1 MSCRQDQIINLAIET
16 GNDKLLKTEFDRI
29 KMEENTTNNSGNK
42 KSKITLY
49 IRSHG
54 TDIPGYEF
62 NIDSSVRILSEA
74 GKFGCYGFFVPG
86 DSNIRFKISKFI
98 NDNKPDWGEN
108 SYLMLED
115 IKTRFVRDNI
125 NKKDTDK
132 FLTNA
137 DKNDIANGNKSIT
150 IRQKS
155 HTKKTIDLNEDWQ
168 IYTPIL
174 EHLYDF
180 TDKTKEMQGIFIAD
194 MINKPSSFIFNVNT
208 NLLKKI
214 LFEQHKIKIPDELK
228 TTIIDESY
236 LIKHFDFEEDEIEE
250 LIQNFSLL
258 GIINLE
264 DLALYLND
272 ESLHNNLIDKD
283 HLDVITTGIYS
294 FYSKNK
300 NVVML
305 SQIIKYLKKAGFE
318 IINIIDKSCRAYKI
332 IMTKDEIE
340 KINRDE
346 LLASKLIDKT
356 QGGKKQ
362 RKSRKKSHKKSI
374 KKSIKKSHKKSRIS
388 K

>member
-1 MSCRQDQIINLAIET
+1 MV
-16 GNDKLLKTEFDRI
+16 F
-29 KMEENTTNNSGNK
+29 
-42 KSKITLY
+42 LY
-49 IRSHG
+49 R
-54 TDIPGYEF
+54 
-62 NIDSSVRILSEA
+62 
-74 GKFGCYGFFVPG
+74 G
-86 DSNIRFKISKFI
+86 DSNIRLKISKFI
-98 NDNKPDWGEN
+98 NDNKEDWSEN

-125 NKKDTDK
+125 SKKDTDK

-137 DKNDIANGNKSIT
+137 DKIDIANGNKSIT
-150 IRQKS
+150 IRQKR
-155 HTKKTIDLNEDWQ
+155 HTQKTIDLNEDWQ

-180 TDKTKEMQGIFIAD
+180 TDKTKEMQGIFISD

-228 TTIIDESY
+228 TTIIDERY
-236 LIKHFDFEEDEIEE
+236 LKEHFDFKNKERKD
-250 LIQNFSLL
+250 LIKNFKEL

-272 ESLHNNLIDKD
+272 ESLHNNKIDKD
-283 HLDVITTGIYS
+283 DLDVITTRIYS
-294 FYSKNK
+294 FYSKNQ

-318 IINIIDKSCRAYKI
+318 IINIIDKSCRAHEI

-346 LLASKLIDKT
+346 LLASELIDKT

-362 RKSRKKSHKKSI
+362 RKSRKKSHKKS
-374 KKSIKKSHKKSRIS
+374 HKKSRIS

>member
-1 MSCRQDQIINLAIET
+1 
-16 GNDKLLKTEFDRI
+16 
-29 KMEENTTNNSGNK
+29 
-42 KSKITLY
+42 
-49 IRSHG
+49 
-54 TDIPGYEF
+54 
-62 NIDSSVRILSEA
+62 
-74 GKFGCYGFFVPG
+74 
-86 DSNIRFKISKFI
+86 
-98 NDNKPDWGEN
+98 
-108 SYLMLED
+108 MLED

-318 IINIIDKSCRAYKI
+318 IINIIDKSCRAYEI

-362 RKSRKKSHKKSI
+362 RKSIRNP
-374 KKSIKKSHKKSRIS
+374 
-388 K
+388 